1 MQRIKIHT
9 IKINRE
15 SSGHQTLLFNTK
27 KKQDRACA
35 EAQGTSLEKKNKEK
49 SPVQNRAFSFTPT
62 IKKQKIKTC
71 LRTYLPVPKEKIT
84 VKHV

>member
-15 SSGHQTLLFNTK
+15 SSGHKTLLFNTK
-27 KKQDRACA
+27 KKNQDRACA
-35 EAQGTSLEKKNKEK
+35 EAQGTSLEKNNKEK

-62 IKKQKIKTC
+62 IKKTKN
-71 LRTYLPVPKEKIT
+71 
-84 VKHV
+84 